1 MSLTRGGMRPAAL
14 VLLREW
20 FSVICVSH
28 SHLAITVLCALI
40 LAPKLWTIVIQKVF
54 DIHL

>member
-1 MSLTRGGMRPAAL
+1 MRPAAL